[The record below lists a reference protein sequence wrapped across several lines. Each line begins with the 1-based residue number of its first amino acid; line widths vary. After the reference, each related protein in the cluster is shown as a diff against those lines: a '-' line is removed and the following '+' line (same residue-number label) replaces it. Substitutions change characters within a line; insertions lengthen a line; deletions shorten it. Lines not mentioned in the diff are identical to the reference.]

1 MYAEYLARTC
11 AQRVQ
16 TIYELAQAHAVTYM
30 PIATVKPIA
39 GMSPVL
45 VATAAGSDRAPPP
58 TMLFTKLHVA
68 QPIDVPAGA
77 DTCANALA
85 GATRGR
91 RIRAMSLSLF
101 LKDPTQPN
109 PNTQFGNSASGHCL
123 PARSAHVDRQRDPAL
138 NQQSQRIPACS
149 SFPAS

>member
-1 MYAEYLARTC
+1 MRQNVYAEYLARTR

-68 QPIDVPAGA
+68 HPIDVPAGA
-77 DTCANALA
+77 DTCAAALA
-85 GATRGR
+85 GVPRGR
-91 RIRAMSLSLF
+91 RPGVIAPLKQPRPSFSWLS
-101 LKDPTQPN
+101 Q
-109 PNTQFGNSASGHCL
+109 GSGH
-123 PARSAHVDRQRDPAL
+123 AA
-138 NQQSQRIPACS
+138 ACRLC
-149 SFPAS
+149 AC

>member
-1 MYAEYLARTC
+1 MSKPSHVYIRPDRGLISSSLRLVGLLLRLSILS
-11 AQRVQ
+11 QVQ

-68 QPIDVPAGA
+68 HPIDVPAGA
-77 DTCANALA
+77 DTCAAALA
-85 GATRGR
+85 GVPRGR
-91 RIRAMSLSLF
+91 RPGAIAHS
-101 LKDPTQPN
+101 TQATE
-109 PNTQFGNSASGHCL
+109 TQFFMALAGLWSRCCL
-123 PARSAHVDRQRDPAL
+123 PALRML
-138 NQQSQRIPACS
+138 TS
-149 SFPAS
+149 SGTGR

>member
-16 TIYELAQAHAVTYM
+16 TIYALAQAHAVTYM

-68 QPIDVPAGA
+68 HPIDVPACA
-77 DTCANALA
+77 DTCADALA
-85 GATRGR
+85 GAKRGR
-91 RIRAMSLSLF
+91 RLGAIAS
-101 LKDPTQPN
+101 PN
-109 PNTQFGNSASGHCL
+109 FRVNPSEESKWRKYSKWRKF
-123 PARSAHVDRQRDPAL
+123 
-138 NQQSQRIPACS
+138 
-149 SFPAS
+149 

>member
-1 MYAEYLARTC
+1 MRQNVYAEYLARTR
-11 AQRVQ
+11 AQRVR

-68 QPIDVPAGA
+68 HPIDVPACA
-77 DTCANALA
+77 DTCADALA
-85 GATRGR
+85 GALRGR
-91 RIRAMSLSLF
+91 RIAM
-101 LKDPTQPN
+101 PPN
-109 PNTQFGNSASGHCL
+109 F
-123 PARSAHVDRQRDPAL
+123 
-138 NQQSQRIPACS
+138 
-149 SFPAS
+149 

>member
-1 MYAEYLARTC
+1 MRQNVYAEYLARTR

-68 QPIDVPAGA
+68 HPIDVPACA
-77 DTCANALA
+77 DTCDDAL
-85 GATRGR
+85 GAPRVRRMGAISQFSRTRH
-91 RIRAMSLSLF
+91 SP
-101 LKDPTQPN
+101 D
-109 PNTQFGNSASGHCL
+109 TQFRPNMPLVTLVTL
-123 PARSAHVDRQRDPAL
+123 PACL
-138 NQQSQRIPACS
+138 LCAC
-149 SFPAS
+149 